1 MMPLKTAQELA
12 NSGNKVTA
20 FLIKLKDASD
30 IEGTIE
36 KLKMDMPGYDLRNM
50 PEYNKLMNGANIPG
64 LDAANNV
71 IVFVALCIGV
81 LVIFLSMYTTIME
94 RTREIGILRSLGASK
109 MFIVALIMKE
119 SLFICLIGV
128 LLGMAGSV
136 VITRTAQAYFPTMVF
151 LISNKWLIIAAASA
165 LMSGV
170 IGSLHPALKAS
181 GQDPVEA
188 FAYE

>member
-1 MMPLKTAQELA
+1 
-12 NSGNKVTA
+12 
-20 FLIKLKDASD
+20 
-30 IEGTIE
+30 
-36 KLKMDMPGYDLRNM
+36 
-50 PEYNKLMNGANIPG
+50 MNGANIPG
-64 LDAANNV
+64 LDAVNEV

-109 MFIVALIMKE
+109 VFIVTLIMKE
-119 SLFICLIGV
+119 ALLICLVGI
-128 LLGMAGSV
+128 LLGMAGSF
-136 VITRTAQAYFPTMVF
+136 VISHMARAYFPTLVF
-151 LISNKWLIIAAASA
+151 LISNKWKFVAALSA